1 MQWNEIEKRH
11 SESHRRYHT
20 LKHLSH
26 LFDELTP
33 FWNSL
38 KNADI
43 VTFSIFFHDIIYD
56 SSSHKNEEKSAEY
69 ARKFLTSY
77 PALQDFSEDVVHQ
90 IIATKKHTRS
100 SDEDTNIFT
109 DADLAILGQSPI
121 EYRTY
126 TAAIREEYRIYPD
139 FLYRKGRKKVL
150 QQILD
155 KPFIYH
161 TDCFRAKYEKS
172 ARENILTELSELKR

>member
-1 MQWNEIEKRH
+1 
-11 SESHRRYHT
+11 

-33 FWNSL
+33 LWNSL

-69 ARKFLTSY
+69 ARIFLTTY
-77 PALQDFSEDVVHQ
+77 PSLQHFSANVFDQ

-100 SDEDTNIFT
+100 SHEDTNFFT
-109 DADLAILGQSPI
+109 DADLAILGQSPND
-121 EYRTY
+121 YQTY

-139 FLYRKGRKKVL
+139 FMYKKGRKKVL
-150 QQILD
+150 QHFLN

-161 TDCFRAKYEKS
+161 TDYFRAKYEER
-172 ARENILTELSELKR
+172 ARENLLKELGELKG